1 MICSGRSNEAAAAFA
16 IGAAALP
23 TAYNQMRDA
32 RLSERASIARAVA
45 GPGSAAATAASY
57 NSIISSRSLSTGIG
71 VGMELM
77 RSSSRR
83 LWQRCCDHV
92 SELLVR
98 AVVCHIEL
106 HHATT
111 DMPIRRD
118 NEHVARIKRSVG
130 RAVEFRDLLVR
141 ITGEEIREA

>member
-1 MICSGRSNEAAAAFA
+1 MICSGRSKEAAAAFA

-23 TAYNQMRDA
+23 NAYNQMRDA

-57 NSIISSRSLSTGIG
+57 NSIISSRSLSTGVG

-77 RSSSRR
+77 RSSSGG
-83 LWQRCCDHV
+83 LWQRRCDQV

-98 AVVCHIEL
+98 AVECHVEF
-106 HHATT
+106 HHATA
-111 DMPIRRD
+111 DVPVRGD
-118 NEHVARIKRSVG
+118 HEHVPRVPVRIVG
-130 RAVEFRDLLVR
+130 RAVQFRDLLV
-141 ITGEEIREA
+141 